1 MNTVANGR
9 GRTRLLQ
16 LGVSLVL
23 LLLVA
28 LACARGEAAPVVQ
41 PSQSSHPTP
50 TAELPVL
57 GKARDFELTNQD
69 GVRVRLSDLRDKV
82 VLMNFVYTSCPGAC
96 HLQNFDLLMV
106 RNGLDEASRQGL
118 ALLSI
123 TFDPE
128 VDTPQVL
135 KEYAAARSFDIPGWH
150 FLTGNPDE
158 IARVTEA
165 YGVVYEL
172 VPPSEH
178 VHPGGEVHP
187 HERGFNHMSQA
198 FLIDPQGMGRKS
210 YLGIQ
215 MGQQVFAIE
224 EMLADVKSLLPR

>member
-1 MNTVANGR
+1 MASSR
-9 GRTRLLQ
+9 SRTRLLQ
-16 LGVSLVL
+16 LSLLVVSLVL
-23 LLLVA
+23 IA
-28 LACARGEAAPVVQ
+28 LACAREAASPVA
-41 PSQSSHPTP
+41 PLPQSSHPTP

-57 GKARDFELTNQD
+57 GEAPGFELTNQD
-69 GVRVRLSDLRDKV
+69 GARVKLSDFRGKV

-106 RNGLDEASRQGL
+106 RKGLDEASRQGL
-118 ALLSI
+118 VLLSI
-123 TFDPE
+123 SFDPE

-135 KEYAAARSFDIPGWH
+135 KEYAAARSFDVPGWH
-150 FLTGNPDE
+150 FLTGTPDE

-172 VPPSEH
+172 VPPEEH

-187 HERGFNHMSQA
+187 HGRGFNHLNQA
-198 FLIDPQGMGRKS
+198 FLIDQQGMGRKA

-215 MGQQVFAIE
+215 IGQQVFATE
-224 EMLADVKSLLPR
+224 EMLADVGSLLPR